1 MATIHA
7 HLRVDCGAM
16 RCDLGFSNC
25 KSLNSGLCSVKMPHS
40 GTFLRIF
47 LTRCSRGAPQANL
60 RLALR
65 FRASAPHCAP
75 SCMVLACRFP
85 HAYVFALYSLIDG
98 TLERGTHEIRRAQ
111 RRNQGRDEGAR
122 QCASRYSAPGARR
135 DQEYRGQRAPRG
147 DRCRR
152 RRHAQARHQA
162 DGRNARG
169 LY

>member
-1 MATIHA
+1 MATIYA

-16 RCDLGFSNC
+16 RCDPGFSNC
-25 KSLNSGLCSVKMPHS
+25 KSLNSGLRSVKMPHS

-47 LTRCSRGAPQANL
+47 PARCSRGAPSSK
-60 RLALR
+60 LAS
-65 FRASAPHCAP
+65 RAPLSRIRTARAP

-122 QCASRYSAPGARR
+122 QCASRHSAPGARR
-135 DQEYRGQRAPRG
+135 DQEYRGQRASRG

-152 RRHAQARHQA
+152 RCYAQARH
-162 DGRNARG
+162 
-169 LY
+169 